1 MPKWP
6 CRSHQDEAY
15 KVCTRFGWT
24 VPINATLIVSR
35 EGKINS
41 PRRTVV
47 PSLHC
52 LWEKWVQA
60 VVSFAGGGGFFLA
73 YKLQAFGGEVW
84 RFIPCLHLLLVLV
97 LDGDQLVH
105 TNSTFL
111 RPGLLHTHS
120 GSAGWDDCGQVF
132 QLNIPNFCRGSP
144 AVELLWFNWLLW
156 ENFYLKLLPN

>member
-15 KVCTRFGWT
+15 KVCTRFGWM
-24 VPINATLIVSR
+24 VPINATLTVSR

-60 VVSFAGGGGFFLA
+60 VVSSAGDGGFFLA
-73 YKLQAFGGEVW
+73 YKDLGESLTVHPLPA
-84 RFIPCLHLLLVLV
+84 RFIIFVFKWRSACTH
-97 LDGDQLVH
+97 QFH
-105 TNSTFL
+105 FL
-111 RPGLLHTHS
+111 RPELVHS